1 MDKMKER
8 KEGRNKIRDP
18 IILKNYIK
26 TGLIRTI
33 FTKRV
38 LSTVQ
43 INKNPNLFTYLLNE
57 ANNSIRSSIFITAV
71 SDCLKQ
77 VI

>member
-43 INKNPNLFTYLLNE
+43 INKNPNLFIYLLNE

>member
-43 INKNPNLFTYLLNE
+43 INKNPNLFIYLLNE

-71 SDCLKQ
+71 SDFLKQ